1 MFMLSIFFFIVFFLA
16 LLMSLFLPNGGKI
29 RMASIISLVLS
40 LICFAFSMFTVVNV
54 SRVGIQ
60 STFGKVDEQ
69 VLNEGAHFIL
79 PWVTVN
85 EVYVASQQASS
96 RSEAASKDMQSVH
109 AGITLNYNVD
119 PNKARDLYSITPRL
133 DYQQQ
138 FVEPA
143 MNEVFKAI
151 VARYTA
157 EELVTKRSEVSDLI
171 TKELQAKLA
180 RYHIL
185 VNNLNIVEFN
195 FSKSFNAA
203 IEEKVTATQKAL
215 TAERDLERAKFVAQ
229 QRIEQ
234 ARGEA
239 EAIRIQS
246 EAITKNGGAAYV
258 QLQAIQKWDGKLPQ
272 YSLGGSTP
280 FINLP
285 NSSN

>member
-1 MFMLSIFFFIVFFLA
+1 MFFLSILFLIVFVLA
-16 LLMSLFLPNGGKI
+16 FLMSLFLPIGKKLRLGSFLSLVI
-29 RMASIISLVLS
+29 SIIL
-40 LICFAFSMFTVVNV
+40 FAFSMFTVVNV
-54 SRVGIQ
+54 SRIGIQ
-60 STFGKVDEQ
+60 STFGKVNDQ

-79 PWVTVN
+79 PWVTVH
-85 EVYVASQQASS
+85 EVLASSQQATS
-96 RSEAASKDMQSVH
+96 RSEAASKDMQVVF
-109 AGITLNYNVD
+109 AGITLNYNVL
-119 PNKARDLYSITPRL
+119 PSKARELYSITPRL
-133 DYQQQ
+133 DYEKQ

-157 EELVTKRSEVSDLI
+157 EELVTKRSEVSDAMI
-171 TKELQAKLA
+171 KDLQNKLS
-180 RYHIL
+180 RYYIS

-246 EAITKNGGAAYV
+246 EAITKNGGAEYV
-258 QLQAIQKWDGKLPQ
+258 KLQAIQKWDGKLPQ
-272 YSLGGSTP
+272 YSLGNSTP
-280 FINLP
+280 IINLG
-285 NSSN
+285 N